1 MARYLTP
8 KLKADARQ
16 TRRELIEEAAFLS
29 VLKHG
34 FPASSLRVVAAEAGV
49 PLSILHYY
57 FTDKDDLMRSV
68 AARIF
73 DRAMARLAEARD
85 RESEPL
91 RRVEALIESY
101 VMRTTEEW
109 RASLAFIEYWAA
121 SVRKGVVD
129 RFYTRVHFSYRE
141 ILAKSLCDAGADD
154 PDGLALALLG
164 MMVGYTTF
172 YKSKAPDPAERAR
185 MIEFARAMVRRAVSR
200 GKARVR
206 LVRHKVA
213 PARSTAARTDSAKIQ

>member
-1 MARYLTP
+1 MARYVTS

-16 TRRELIEEAAFLS
+16 IRREQIEEAAFLS

-57 FTDKDDLMRSV
+57 FKDKDDLMRSI

-91 RRVEALIESY
+91 RRVDALIESY

-141 ILAKSLCDAGADD
+141 ILAKSLREAGADD
-154 PDGLALALLG
+154 PEGLALALLG

-172 YKSKAPDPAERAR
+172 YKSKAPDPAERTR
-185 MIEFARAMVRRAVSR
+185 VIEFALAMARRAVRR
-200 GKARVR
+200 GRARVR
-206 LVRHKVA
+206 VV
-213 PARSTAARTDSAKIQ
+213 S